1 MKLASEIGRRMGWKP
16 AASVLVLSTM
26 LSVTACNNDFTL
38 GFAYATS
45 ANTSSGLINAYAIDD
60 QTGALKLLADS
71 PIPTEG
77 RKPEALVAAPNHLFL
92 YVMNH
97 DDSTVVKV
105 GIGTD
110 GKLYPQE
117 TYNITGSFPTAAAIT
132 ADGKFLYVTYTY
144 QICLSGTV
152 GQNGTNPNCVAPLN
166 GFTTAS
172 PGPGGVT
179 IFPINSDNTLGTAID
194 FPIGKTPVGITT
206 SAENNFVYVISQDT
220 AATSSV
226 SGQTGNLFAFSQNA
240 STGALTPLA
249 GETINSATGNV
260 SSTGF
265 PAGVLPAGVMEDAT
279 ASHLYVSDFTGDV
292 IYTYSIGSTGVP
304 TQLGSVATDVGP
316 EGMTIDPTGTY
327 LYIANY
333 TAGTLGG
340 YTFGSNGTLTA
351 LPASQSTEVGTG
363 TTCVAVEPKK
373 GVYLYT
379 SNSLSNNVTGEEL
392 LPADGSLKP
401 IIHSPY
407 EASALPTCIITV
419 PRITFR

>member
-16 AASVLVLSTM
+16 AASVFVLSTM
-26 LSVTACNNDFTL
+26 LSVTACNNDYTL
-38 GFAYATS
+38 GFVYATS
-45 ANTSSGLINAYAIDD
+45 ANTTSGLINAYGIDN

-117 TYNITGSFPTAAAIT
+117 TYNTTGSFPTGAAISP
-132 ADGKFLYVTYTY
+132 DGKFLYVTYTY

-172 PGPGGVT
+172 PGPGGIT

-194 FPIGKTPVGITT
+194 YPIGKTPVGIVT
-206 SAENNFVYVISQDT
+206 SPVNNFVYVISQDS
-220 AATSSV
+220 AATSTV
-226 SGQTGNLFAFSQNA
+226 SGQTGNLFGFAQNS

-249 GETINSATGNV
+249 GETINATTGDV

-265 PAGVLPAGVMEDAT
+265 PSGTLPAGVMEDAT
-279 ASHLYVSDFTGDV
+279 ATHLYVSDFTGNV
-292 IYTYSIGSTGVP
+292 IYTYSIATTGVP
-304 TQLGSVATDVGP
+304 TQLASVATDVGP

-327 LYIANY
+327 LYVANY

-340 YTFGSNGTLTA
+340 YSFGTNGALTA
-351 LPASQSTEVGTG
+351 LSSSQSTEVGTG

-392 LPADGSLKP
+392 IPADGSLKP
-401 IIHSPY
+401 IIRSPY

>member
-1 MKLASEIGRRMGWKP
+1 MLG
-16 AASVLVLSTM
+16 AA
-26 LSVTACNNDFTL
+26 ACNNDYTL

-45 ANTSSGLINAYAIDD
+45 ANTSSGLINAYGIDD
-60 QTGALKLLADS
+60 QTGALRLLADS

-117 TYNITGSFPTAAAIT
+117 TYNITGSFPTSAAISP
-132 ADGKFLYVTYTY
+132 DGNFLYVTYTY
-144 QICLSGTV
+144 QACLSGTV

-172 PGPGGVT
+172 PGPGGIT
-179 IFPINSDNTLGTAID
+179 IFPINSDNTLGTPTD
-194 FPIGKTPVGITT
+194 FPIGKSPVGITVSPT
-206 SAENNFVYVISQDT
+206 NNLVYVIAQDT
-220 AATSSV
+220 AATSTV
-226 SGQTGNLFAFSQNA
+226 SGQTGNLFAFTQN
-240 STGALTPLA
+240 STTGALTPVA
-249 GETINSATGNV
+249 GETINGATGNV
-260 SSTGF
+260 TSTGF
-265 PAGVLPAGVMEDAT
+265 PSGVLPAGLLMDST
-279 ASHLYVSDFTGDV
+279 AAHLYVSDFTGNV
-292 IYTYSIGSTGVP
+292 IYTYSVASTGVP
-304 TQLGSVATDVGP
+304 TQLASVNTDVGP
-316 EGMTIDPTGTY
+316 EGMTIDPSGTY
-327 LYIANY
+327 LYVANY

-340 YTFGSNGTLTA
+340 YSFGTNGTLTA
-351 LPASQSTEVGTG
+351 LSASQSTEVGTG

-373 GVYLYT
+373 GIYLYT

-392 LPADGSLKP
+392 IPTDGSLKP
-401 IIHSPY
+401 IIKSPY